1 MLWLPL
7 LLRTCLGCWAGGSSA
22 RSAWLQG
29 GMHAGR
35 RGPWRWVPGSL
46 CAGRGFRTQKW
57 WAVALIS
64 ALGPPASA
72 GGRVGAWWGAGVGA
86 APGAELR
93 ATRSPQ
99 ASMMVAGEHRLTSTH
114 RRTEDAGRGLLHRV
128 SRLGHTVGFPLAH
141 SFGPPG
147 PVCKTGTARCLPWLE
162 DETWG
167 RR

>member
-72 GGRVGAWWGAGVGA
+72 GGRVGAWWGGAPMSVLLRA
-86 APGAELR
+86 APSPTPLCWEGEAPGGEVCSR
-93 ATRSPQ
+93 VTGGTPTSSAVVCRGEGTRSP
-99 ASMMVAGEHRLTSTH
+99 SLVFL
-114 RRTEDAGRGLLHRV
+114 LLHSVFPPQRGV
-128 SRLGHTVGFPLAH
+128 LRIHTASCGI
-141 SFGPPG
+141 G
-147 PVCKTGTARCLPWLE
+147 
-162 DETWG
+162 
-167 RR
+167 